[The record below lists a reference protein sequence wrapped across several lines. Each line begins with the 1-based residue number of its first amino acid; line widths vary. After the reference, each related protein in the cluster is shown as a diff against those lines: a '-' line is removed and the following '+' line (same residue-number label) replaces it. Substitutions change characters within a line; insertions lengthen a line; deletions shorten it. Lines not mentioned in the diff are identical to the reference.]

1 MNVYYVLKQD
11 FYAFDYLFELDSLP
25 LTLNTTAIYKNE
37 WQHISDTEEIID
49 IVNRT
54 SEKLTDFYYI
64 DIPLI
69 SHKFKILL
77 DDLDVKNTFYKPIF
91 LRDMSDISRDV
102 FEYYLM
108 LAGEV
113 DCVNWDNVDYIE
125 SPLSKLKEIKG
136 GFEIDRSKTGD
147 FKIFKIKGVLARFY
161 IINEELKE
169 RIVEEG
175 LKGISIVETTQYRD

>member
-11 FYAFDYLFELDSLP
+11 FYAFDYLFELDRLP

-69 SHKFKILL
+69 S
-77 DDLDVKNTFYKPIF
+77 
-91 LRDMSDISRDV
+91 
-102 FEYYLM
+102 
-108 LAGEV
+108 
-113 DCVNWDNVDYIE
+113 
-125 SPLSKLKEIKG
+125 
-136 GFEIDRSKTGD
+136 
-147 FKIFKIKGVLARFY
+147 
-161 IINEELKE
+161 
-169 RIVEEG
+169 
-175 LKGISIVETTQYRD
+175 Q